1 MCGIA
6 GIVGNVPQEEVIAL
20 MIEIMNHRGPD
31 AKGIYISKKAHLGH
45 CRLSINDLSENAN
58 QPLIDEKKT
67 TVVLVNGEIYNYM
80 ELKKQ
85 LLEAGYKFKSSSDS
99 EVALYGYLEYGLDFL
114 PELNGMFAIAIWNTI
129 KNELILLR
137 DRLGIKPLYYV
148 HTKQSFLFAS
158 EIKAL
163 AQYEGLDF
171 SLDLQSFSEYLSFEN
186 YFSNRTLN
194 KHIKI
199 VEPGE
204 VVKFDLLNS
213 RVSRSYFWKP
223 KVCIFNNNSN
233 RNVYQH
239 YSRILKASV
248 ERHLMSDVP
257 LGCYLSSGIDSSSV
271 TYWASNILEQKI
283 KTYTGYFGISGFYD
297 EALSA
302 KKIAEFFGCDNT
314 RVNIQPEDF
323 SENIENIIYHLDEP
337 RVGAGSFSQYMVA
350 KRAAEDVKV
359 ILTGHG
365 GDEFFA
371 GYPVFKAIIGKK
383 NIFKLLSSSTLTE
396 LMFFA
401 YFSIF
406 PLVKK
411 EIRYFLPNIFSLKI
425 LKNIMDKDFYGT
437 IQANTNY
444 ALEVE
449 KLKEETNSEYE
460 QLLYTYLKL
469 YLPSLFIVEDKISM
483 AFSLESRTPLCD
495 NEMLQFALSIPLSQK
510 LKNNELKHIPRK
522 AMQNNLPN
530 FIYNLPKRGFP
541 TPIRKWFK
549 KELGTFVNSFILD
562 NYRWI
567 DFFNKDQ
574 VEKLIR
580 RFQDSPVTT
589 PYDEIRAHRIWILL
603 NLVIYFRIQH
613 ERYSRCMGV
622 PLNNSI

>member
-6 GIVGNVPQEEVIAL
+6 GIVGQNVDPLLVSN
-20 MIEIMNHRGPD
+20 MIRRMKHRGPD
-31 AKGIYISKKAHLGH
+31 AEGYYRKDNIQLGH
-45 CRLSINDLSENAN
+45 CRLSIKDLSERAK
-58 QPLIDEKKT
+58 QPFISVDDKIA
-67 TVVLVNGEIYNYM
+67 VVVNGEIYNYDD
-80 ELKKQ
+80 LKKP
-85 LLEAGYKFKSSSDS
+85 LIRKGYKFQSESDC
-99 EVALYGYLEYGLDFL
+99 EVILQAYLECRLEFL
-114 PELNGMFAIAIWNTI
+114 PILNGMFAIGIWDGINKTLF
-129 KNELILLR
+129 LIR
-137 DRLGIKPLYYV
+137 DRLGIKPLYYSAN
-148 HTKQSFLFAS
+148 KKFILFAS

-163 AQYEGLDF
+163 AVCEEVDF
-171 SLDLQSFSEYLSFEN
+171 SYDLQSLSEYLAFEN
-186 YFSNRTLN
+186 VFSNRTLN
-194 KHIKI
+194 EHIKI

-204 VVKFDLLNS
+204 IVKFDLLNF

-223 KVCIFNNNSN
+223 KVCISDNDSN
-233 RNVYQH
+233 ENVYQN

-271 TYWASNILEQKI
+271 TYWASNILEQNI

-297 EALSA
+297 EAKSA

-314 RVNIQPEDF
+314 RVNIQSEDF
-323 SENIENIIYHLDEP
+323 IENIENIIYHLDEP

-383 NIFKLLSSSTLTE
+383 NIFTLLSSSTIRE

-411 EIRYFLPNIFSLKI
+411 EIRYFLPNVFSLKT
-425 LKNIMDKDFYGT
+425 LKNIMDKDFYST
-437 IQANTNY
+437 LQANTNY

-449 KLKEETNSEYE
+449 KLKQETDSEYE
-460 QLLYTYLKL
+460 RLFYTYLKL

-495 NEMLQFALSIPLSQK
+495 NEMLQYALSIPLSQK
-510 LKNNELKHIPRK
+510 LKNYELKHIPRK
-522 AMQNNLPN
+522 AMQNKLPN

-541 TPIRKWFK
+541 TPIKQWFK
-549 KELGTFVNSFILD
+549 NELGSFVSSFILD

-567 DFFNKDQ
+567 DFFNKAQ
-574 VEKLIR
+574 IEKLLR
-580 RFQDSPVTT
+580 YFQDSSVTT

-603 NLVIYFRIQH
+603 NLIIYFRIQH
-613 ERYSRCMGV
+613 QRYSR
-622 PLNNSI
+622 